1 MSKDLTNSFDD
12 FIKQSIGDH
21 QIPYDDETWSL
32 LEQKM
37 SQVGTTPEELSVDE
51 TARQA
56 LSEYQVPYNHTTWQ
70 VLSDRLDR
78 MSYRKRLIA
87 SKIFEAAVIFFAI
100 FTMVK
105 FLGQIPQVQEYLP
118 KSFAQTQQSDL
129 PEVLP
134 NAGSDY
140 ALILKDD
147 VQITEKSELSS
158 SANEASLSSVS
169 LDQDQRGPAGHRTDS
184 DPVRLNQPSYLAPL
198 VIRPGL
204 ILHSDKNSRR
214 TTIHQLAIDTREF
227 ELPSVKQE
235 LNRPHLVKS
244 VPLLP
249 VFDMAMLEAETA
261 TQFHLAIAQ
270 IPTSK
275 IKTKIGLFH
284 QYNTHLIN
292 NYISGSPVPKQQI
305 KSSAGNGIMTNVQFG
320 RFGFDLGATYSE
332 VTYSAGYGEN
342 RIQKLEIPLQIRYI
356 GIRSKYA
363 DFYAKAGASAHGVL
377 RAYYSDPG
385 LSSRPG
391 RSATEPDFNDGL
403 LEEPGYREFNT
414 YYSMN
419 AGIGVDLPIYKA
431 MSLFAEANYLRHWKG
446 ELGYTADRF
455 TTFSYNFGASLR
467 L

>member
-12 FIKQSIGDH
+12 LIKQSLGDH
-21 QIPYDDETWSL
+21 QVPYDDETWSM

-37 SQVGTTPEELSVDE
+37 SQVGTSPEELSVDE
-51 TARQA
+51 IARQT
-56 LSEYQVPYNHTTWQ
+56 LSEYQVPYNDSTWQ

-78 MSYRKRLIA
+78 MSYRKRLIV

-118 KSFAQTQQSDL
+118 KSFVTQPSDL
-129 PEVLP
+129 PEAL
-134 NAGSDY
+134 ADGSSDY
-140 ALILKDD
+140 ALTLKDD
-147 VQITEKSELSS
+147 IQINEKSELNS
-158 SANEASLSSVS
+158 SANEANLSSIS
-169 LDQDQRGPAGHRTDS
+169 LNQNQSGPAAHRDDS
-184 DPVRLNQPSYLAPL
+184 DPVRLDQPPNLAPL
-198 VIRPGL
+198 ATRPGL
-204 ILHSDKNSRR
+204 SLHSERNSRR
-214 TTIHQLAIDTREF
+214 TTIHQLTIDTRDF
-227 ELPSVKQE
+227 ELPSVKQQ
-235 LNRPHLVKS
+235 LNRPHVVKP

-249 VFDMAMLEAETA
+249 VYDMAMLQAETA
-261 TQFHLAIAQ
+261 TGFHLAIAQ
-270 IPTSK
+270 VPTSK

-284 QYNTHLIN
+284 QYNFHLIN
-292 NYISGSPVPKQQI
+292 NFVSASLVTRQQV

-320 RFGFDLGATYSE
+320 RFGFDLGATFSE
-332 VTYSAGYGEN
+332 VSYSAGTGKN
-342 RIQKLEIPLQIRYI
+342 KIQKLEIPLHIRFI

-363 DFYAKAGASAHGVL
+363 DFYAKAGGSAHGVL
-377 RAYYSDPG
+377 RAYYAQPG
-385 LSSRPG
+385 LASRPDPN
-391 RSATEPDFNDGL
+391 APPEPKFNDGL

>member
-12 FIKQSIGDH
+12 FIKKSLGDH
-21 QIPYDDETWSL
+21 QVPYDDETWSM

-37 SQVGTTPEELSVDE
+37 SQVGTSPEELSVDE
-51 TARQA
+51 IARQT

-78 MSYRKRLIA
+78 MSYRRRLIA

-118 KSFAQTQQSDL
+118 KSFVQTHQSDP

-134 NAGSDY
+134 DAGSDD
-140 ALILKDD
+140 ALILKDAI
-147 VQITEKSELSS
+147 QNAEKGKLGSSAYEANVSS
-158 SANEASLSSVS
+158 SLN
-169 LDQDQRGPAGHRTDS
+169 QDQPASSGHLNDS
-184 DPVRLNQPSYLAPL
+184 DPLRSNQFSNLLPL
-198 VIRPGL
+198 VTRPEL
-204 ILHSDKNSRR
+204 KLRNVKNSRR
-214 TTIHQLAIDTREF
+214 ATINQVVIDTREF
-227 ELPSVKQE
+227 ELASVKQE
-235 LNRPHLVKS
+235 LDRPHKAKP

-249 VFDMAMLEAETA
+249 VFDFAMLEAETA
-261 TQFHLAIAQ
+261 TRFHLAITQ
-270 IPTSK
+270 VPTSK

-292 NYISGSPVPKQQI
+292 NYISGSPVTKQQI
-305 KSSAGNGIMTNVQFG
+305 KSSSGNGIMTNVQFG

-332 VTYSAGYGEN
+332 VAYSAGYGEN
-342 RIQKLEIPLQIRYI
+342 KIQKLEIPLHIRYI
-356 GIRSKYA
+356 GLRSKYA

-377 RAYYSDPG
+377 RAYYAEPG
-385 LSSRPG
+385 LSSRPNP
-391 RSATEPDFNDGL
+391 SAPEPRFNDGL
-403 LEEPGYREFNT
+403 LEEPGYDEFNT

-419 AGIGVDLPIYKA
+419 AGIGVDLPIYKS

>member
-12 FIKQSIGDH
+12 FIKQSLGDH
-21 QIPYDDETWSL
+21 QVPYDDETWSL

-37 SQVGTTPEELSVDE
+37 SQVGTSPEELSVDE
-51 TARQA
+51 IARQT

-118 KSFAQTQQSDL
+118 KSFAQGHESDL

-134 NAGSDY
+134 DAGSEH

-147 VQITEKSELSS
+147 IQINEKSELSS
-158 SANEASLSSVS
+158 SANETGVSSVS
-169 LDQDQRGPAGHRTDS
+169 LNQDQPASAGHLS
-184 DPVRLNQPSYLAPL
+184 DNDPLRSNQFANLSPL
-198 VIRPGL
+198 VIRPEL
-204 ILHSDKNSRR
+204 KLHNIKNSRR
-214 TTIHQLAIDTREF
+214 TTINQLVIDTRKF

-235 LNRPHLVKS
+235 LSRPHIVKP

-249 VFDMAMLEAETA
+249 VFDLAMLEAETA
-261 TQFHLAIAQ
+261 TRFHLAIAQ
-270 IPTSK
+270 VPTSK

-292 NYISGSPVPKQQI
+292 NYISGSPVTKQQI
-305 KSSAGNGIMTNVQFG
+305 KSSSGNGIMTNVQFG

-332 VTYSAGYGEN
+332 VAYSAGYGEN
-342 RIQKLEIPLQIRYI
+342 KIQKLEIPLHIRYI
-356 GIRSKYA
+356 GLRSKYA
-363 DFYAKAGASAHGVL
+363 DFYAKIGASAHGVL
-377 RAYYSDPG
+377 RAYYAEPG
-385 LSSRPG
+385 LSSRPNP
-391 RSATEPDFNDGL
+391 SAPEPKFNDGL

-446 ELGYTADRF
+446 ELGYTEDRF
-455 TTFSYNFGASLR
+455 TTFSYNFGVSLR

>member
-12 FIKQSIGDH
+12 FIKQSLGDH
-21 QIPYDDETWSL
+21 QVPYDDATWRM

-37 SQVGTTPEELSVDE
+37 LQVGTPEELSVDE
-51 TARQA
+51 IARQA

-87 SKIFEAAVIFFAI
+87 SKVFEAAVIFFAI

-118 KSFAQTQQSDL
+118 SFAQTPQSDL
-129 PEVLP
+129 PEALP
-134 NAGSDY
+134 DAGSDNS
-140 ALILKDD
+140 LTLKDD
-147 VQITEKSELSS
+147 IQINEKSELSS
-158 SANEASLSSVS
+158 SANEASVSSIS
-169 LDQDQRGPAGHRTDS
+169 LNQNQSGPAAHHAGS
-184 DPVRLNQPSYLAPL
+184 DPVRSNQPYNLAPL
-198 VIRPGL
+198 VTRTGF
-204 ILHSDKNSRR
+204 LHGNKNSRR
-214 TTIHQLAIDTREF
+214 IMNLLAIDTREF
-227 ELPSVKQE
+227 EIPSVKQE
-235 LNRPHLVKS
+235 LDRPHVVKP

-249 VFDMAMLEAETA
+249 VNDMAMLEAETA
-261 TQFHLAIAQ
+261 TGFHLAIAQ
-270 IPTSK
+270 VPTSK

-284 QYNTHLIN
+284 QYNFHLIN
-292 NYISGSPVPKQQI
+292 NFISASLVTRQQI

-320 RFGFDLGATYSE
+320 RFGFDLGATFSE
-332 VTYSAGYGEN
+332 VSYSAGSGKN
-342 RIQKLEIPLQIRYI
+342 KIQKLEIPLHIRYI

-363 DFYAKAGASAHGVL
+363 DFYAKAGGSAHGVL
-377 RAYYSDPG
+377 RAYYSQPG
-385 LSSRPG
+385 LASRPDPN
-391 RSATEPDFNDGL
+391 APPEPKFNDGL